1 MRSGNDYAFAIEKM
15 KGTRENLCMDPEV
28 LFVLEGDLL
37 VQMNDHSFTLHP
49 EDVILLSQGS
59 GYSFRADADVII
71 CRAVFSGSFLYQRL
85 AGEIP
90 VFICNSALDR
100 SRSYQELRDVFF
112 ELTENRMHDRRQS
125 ACMEESLLL
134 KLLHYLLLNY
144 QAEGKEKLQT
154 KSDAEDSLRFQKIIQ
169 YIHAN
174 YQNDISLSD
183 LAESMFVSTSTL
195 SRLFKKYAG
204 VYYAD
209 FLSRIR
215 LQHAVEDLVYSK
227 KNLTRIAVDNG
238 FSGSSTFN
246 RIFKKQYGMS
256 PSEYRVQEQKALED
270 ESGFLQTEEEEILS
284 EIRQKNLLKKDLLQ
298 ERRVC
303 ISDRK
308 EGKAWEKNWNRCI
321 NIGTMYDMTLANI
334 QYHILYLQEHLK
346 FQYVRIWNVFSER
359 LMITDGKTM
368 GSYNFDMLDQ
378 VFDFLV
384 KNRIKPYLDLGR
396 KPNVIIRSD
405 HNIVRYEEEYISFA
419 SREIWEDFLKRFIRH
434 LTDRYGREEVSG
446 WVFELTRDGSH
457 PDKGYY
463 EAAQFDYFAAYQF
476 VYRLI
481 RTKIPGAIVGGL
493 SGIIL
498 SDWAFLSDFYGK
510 CLEENC
516 VPDFASFLLYPYIPY
531 VDERGERRKRVSPD
545 ITTEIS
551 QIRQMRKLLK
561 QVGIEQCRLFIS
573 EFNNSVSNRNLLN
586 DGCFRG
592 AYLSR
597 KLNEISQEADLICLM
612 AGSDWINSYF
622 DFNGIANGGV
632 GLLTKDTICKPAY
645 YAMVFLDMLGS
656 YMVERNDDY
665 IVTKDAAGEYYI
677 LCYNFKWFHKKYYL
691 GDEDIDL
698 RKDPDTYFSDSN
710 SLKLDFVISDLPEG
724 ETYCIK
730 TRKMDRTEGSLI
742 AEWSNLQY
750 GTDLTRQDIR
760 YLRNASH
767 PKLRLEKNQAVEGT
781 LGFSVELESHEVRLV
796 HIYMA

>member
-1 MRSGNDYAFAIEKM
+1 MQKGNDFSFVIEKII
-15 KGTRENLCMDPEV
+15 GDRESLCMDPEV
-28 LFVLEGDLL
+28 WFVLEGDLH
-37 VQMNDHSFTLHP
+37 VRMNDASFILHP
-49 EDVILLSQGS
+49 EDVMLLSEGS
-59 GYSFRADADVII
+59 GYTFRADEDVIVCKAI
-71 CRAVFSGSFLYQRL
+71 YSGRYIYHKLS
-85 AGEIP
+85 GEIP
-90 VFICNSALDR
+90 VFICNSALDH
-100 SRSYQELRDVFF
+100 SRSYQTLRDVFF

-134 KLLHYLLLNY
+134 KLLHYLLLDY
-144 QAEGKEKLQT
+144 QAASGARLQT
-154 KSDAEDSLRFQKIIQ
+154 QSDAEDSMRFQKIIQ

-174 YQNDISLSD
+174 YQNDISLSE
-183 LAESMFVSTSTL
+183 LAESMYVSTSTL

-215 LQHAVEDLVYSK
+215 LQHAVEELVFSK

-256 PSEYRVQEQKALED
+256 PSEYRVQEQKAMED
-270 ESGFLQTEEEEILS
+270 ESGILQTEEEDILS
-284 EIRQKNLLKKDLLQ
+284 EIREKNLLKKDLLREQ
-298 ERRVC
+298 SVA
-303 ISDRK
+303 ISDQTK
-308 EGKAWEKNWNRCI
+308 GKALKKTWGQCI
-321 NIGTMYDMTLANI
+321 NFGTMYDMTLANI

-346 FQYVRIWNVFSER
+346 IQYVRIWNVFSER
-359 LMITDGKTM
+359 LMITDGKTK

-384 KNRIKPYLDLGR
+384 KNRLKPYLDLGR

-405 HNIVRYEEEYISFA
+405 HNVVHYEEEQIPFA

-434 LTDRYGREEVSG
+434 LTDRYGREEVSE
-446 WVFELTRDGSH
+446 WIFELSRDGSH

-463 EAAQFDYFAAYQF
+463 QAEQFDYFSAYRYA
-476 VYRLI
+476 YRLI
-481 RTKIPGAIVGGL
+481 KKMIPGARVGGL

-498 SDWAFLSDFYGK
+498 SDWAYLADFYGK
-510 CLEENC
+510 CVEENC
-516 VPDFASFLLYPYIPY
+516 IPDFASFLLYPYIPY
-531 VDERGERRKRVSPD
+531 EDERGERRKRVSPD
-545 ITTEIS
+545 ITTESS
-551 QIRQMRKLLK
+551 QIHQMKKLLK
-561 QVGIEQCRLFIS
+561 QTGLEGCRLYIS

-592 AYLSR
+592 AYLCR
-597 KLNEISQEADLICLM
+597 KLSEISQEADLICLM

-622 DFNGIANGGV
+622 DFNGVANGGV

-645 YAMVFLDMLGS
+645 YAMFFMNMLGNH
-656 YMVERNDDY
+656 VIGRGDDY
-665 IVTKDAAGEYYI
+665 IATKDDAGDYYI

-691 GDEDIDL
+691 GDEDVDL

-710 SLKLDFVISDLPEG
+710 PLQLDFEIRDLPDDEV
-724 ETYCIK
+724 YCIK
-730 TRKMDRTEGSLI
+730 TRKMDRREGSLI
-742 AEWSNLQY
+742 AEWSNLQF

-760 YLRNASH
+760 YLRNASF
-767 PKLRLEKNQAVEGT
+767 PKLRLEKEQIADGRLTFSAV
-781 LGFSVELESHEVRLV
+781 LEEHEVRLI